1 MFQAS
6 IRAVLLDLDG
16 TLYAQTP
23 LRCLMAMELCTLPLQ
38 LQSWQMAKSTL
49 KTLRCF
55 RKTRE
60 ELRELGF
67 STEHLLS
74 QLQFQ
79 KAGDQAGVPEAFVE
93 EVVREWMYHR
103 PLKYLKG
110 CRRRGVETF
119 FDSAHQV
126 GLQIGVFSDYP
137 VQEKLKALGL
147 DRWVKLAFCAT
158 DKEVNAFKPHPR
170 GFLFACEHWGL
181 RPEEVLYVGDRP
193 EVDAEGALAAGMPC
207 VILNGQ
213 SQVDD
218 TTNLTNTHGNL
229 TSFRGLQHALTIHC

>member
-1 MFQAS
+1 M
-6 IRAVLLDLDG
+6 
-16 TLYAQTP
+16 
-23 LRCLMAMELCTLPLQ
+23 LPLQ
-38 LQSWQMAKSTL
+38 VKPWRIAKSTL

-60 ELRELGF
+60 ELREVGF

-74 QLQFQ
+74 QLQYQ
-79 KAGDQAGVPEAFVE
+79 KAGERAGVPAGFVE
-93 EVVREWMYHR
+93 QVVTEWMYQR

-119 FDSAHQV
+119 FDFAHQL

-170 GFLFACEHWGL
+170 GFLLACEYWGF

-193 EVDAEGALAAGMPC
+193 EVDAKGALAAGMPC
-207 VILNGQ
+207 IIFNGQ
-213 SQVDD
+213 SHIDE
-218 TTNLTNTHGNL
+218 TTDLTKTHSTL
-229 TSFRGLQHALTIHC
+229 TSFRGLQHVLTSHY